1 MLKFIK
7 ISTIPFCQLLFI
19 IFFKYIFIGK
29 FKPRHSSVD
38 ESGQYVEQN
47 GDSWYRLKHLIM
59 KKLLPD
65 GTLCGA
71 TSLVGSHY
79 EIISLI
85 YRLLGAKIG
94 KRVYWPGS
102 GLNIV
107 EHDLLTIDD
116 DVVFGSR
123 SLLMT
128 SSAHHSAPIVLH
140 SGSMIADRCVVLP
153 GVVVGE
159 HAVLGSGA
167 LACADSHCRKCVG
180 WQRQRQCCCDRQRR
194 PEYGR
199 QTFPV
204 AIWKGLLSSGRRLFC
219 VPFESH
225 CCVLLIL
232 LELRSCVAFSPHSY
246 VSLLCGAGQQ
256 K

>member
-59 KKLLPD
+59 MKLLPD
-65 GTLCGA
+65 GSLCSA
-71 TSLVGSHY
+71 TSLVGSYY
-79 EIISLI
+79 EIISMF

-128 SSAHHSAPIVLH
+128 LTLPTHT
-140 SGSMIADRCVVLP
+140 LP
-153 GVVVGE
+153 G
-159 HAVLGSGA
+159 A
-167 LACADSHCRKCVG
+167 
-180 WQRQRQCCCDRQRR
+180 Q
-194 PEYGR
+194 
-199 QTFPV
+199 
-204 AIWKGLLSSGRRLFC
+204 
-219 VPFESH
+219 
-225 CCVLLIL
+225 
-232 LELRSCVAFSPHSY
+232 
-246 VSLLCGAGQQ
+246 
-256 K
+256 